1 VLFTELQKLSDLHL
15 DLGRVKVIMV
25 RICGRGLPHTKL
37 DQNRKNFLWMD
48 GQMYGHLWMDKP
60 EFHFIRSSLGDHL
73 QIKINHWTSLFL
85 ELPTDSGISLQ
96 WLSSD
101 STWQYPCNKV

>member
-1 VLFTELQKLSDLHL
+1 
-15 DLGRVKVIMV
+15 
-25 RICGRGLPHTKL
+25 
-37 DQNRKNFLWMD
+37 MD

-101 STWQYPCNKV
+101 ST